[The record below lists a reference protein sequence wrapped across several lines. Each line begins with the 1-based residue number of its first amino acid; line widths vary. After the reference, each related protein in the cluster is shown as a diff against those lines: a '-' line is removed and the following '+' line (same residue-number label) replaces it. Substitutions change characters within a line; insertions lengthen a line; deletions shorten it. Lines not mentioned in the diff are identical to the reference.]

1 MLPARKIY
9 TLFKWN
15 SNKSTQVWNGK
26 IVKIPIFL
34 PKLNNKG
41 ILPFFA
47 DVVKRKTIETEPRYY
62 LLKFRRR
69 HAVTLYVSVVIKNV
83 FKKIPKVP
91 IRLYQ
96 AHRFSWV
103 IISWV
108 IIFLGLAYTLVKGKA
123 RADEFRLFKVHLEK
137 FSTDNR
143 EMELIRMEKPSLLG
157 WLWPILITIFQ

>member
-1 MLPARKIY
+1 ME
-9 TLFKWN
+9 
-15 SNKSTQVWNGK
+15 VGK

-91 IRLYQ
+91 IRLYKISKTTRSLQ
-96 AHRFSWV
+96 DSKKIPKVPIRLYKLVDTKKKSEKICQRNT
-103 IISWV
+103 IISVV
-108 IIFLGLAYTLVKGKA
+108 I
-123 RADEFRLFKVHLEK
+123 
-137 FSTDNR
+137 
-143 EMELIRMEKPSLLG
+143 
-157 WLWPILITIFQ
+157 